1 MELLTNTSPPA
12 NTSATT
18 LAPRPIV
25 LRPTFVR
32 LERHSPSDGGSPPD
46 NASVVRAD

>member
-32 LERHSPSDGGSPPD
+32 LERHSPPVDMAPPD
-46 NASVVRAD
+46 DASAMKS